1 MIDLGAAASS
11 QVGEMMFLPSSRPLL
26 KNVGLEFLR
35 SGVIMPAVDYSD
47 FPAWLQGKTIKS
59 WQAHPPTAIFNSWR
73 GIAFGNGTFVAVG
86 VNNSLAAFADI
97 SSDGIVWTRYPMNT
111 SGGVTS
117 IAFGNGA
124 FVALTSTNDVA
135 RSINNGV
142 TWSRHLIVESANWSA
157 IAYGNGTFVAVGVGG
172 GNTAVLATSPD
183 GTTWTKRAVP
193 FSDWANATNLTVV
206 FCGDRFFVHG
216 GWVSPV
222 SVSSSPDGVTWTK
235 LTLPLTPASI
245 SYGNGVY
252 VAETSALSAVSEDGY
267 AWVKHSAPALSA
279 GKLIFGAGVFV
290 VISGDKVHTS
300 TDGINWVSL
309 TAQHSYSSIAFGNG
323 TFVAL
328 SVSTDK
334 NFSATTSVMDFI
346 GTDQFTPNLY
356 LRIK

>member
-86 VNNSLAAFADI
+86 VVDFNSFADI
-97 SSDGIVWTRYPMNT
+97 SSDGIAWTRRPMNVT
-111 SGGVTS
+111 GGVTS
-117 IAFGNGA
+117 IAFGNGT

-135 RSINNGV
+135 TSTDGGV
-142 TWSRHLIVESANWSA
+142 TWSRRLIVESANWSA
-157 IAYGNGTFVAVGVGG
+157 IAYGNGKFVAVGVGASSV
-172 GNTAVLATSPD
+172 AVLATSPD
-183 GTTWTKRAVP
+183 GITWTKQVVP
-193 FSDWANATNLTVV
+193 VSDWATAATNLTVV

-216 GWVSPV
+216 RGSPI

-252 VAETSALSAVSEDGY
+252 VAETSAVSAVSEDGY
-267 AWVKHSAPALSA
+267 AWVKRSAPALSA
-279 GKLIFGAGVFV
+279 GQLIFGAGVFV

-328 SVSTDK
+328 SVSTNK